1 MLLHNSLYLAFSLYY
16 EIVWF
21 ITESQTFLDLLHLY
35 IYVCKFCGLSWKIRI
50 TLHLAK
56 DKSNVYSTVSSSCI
70 FTVSCTSV
78 KSHLHRKFLHRHL
91 HISCPVILFRYT
103 IVLPRDGLWG
113 ARWKRNLEWNNKG
126 FTRQGE
132 PL

>member
-1 MLLHNSLYLAFSLYY
+1 MLVL
-16 EIVWF
+16 WF
-21 ITESQTFLDLLHLY
+21 I
-35 IYVCKFCGLSWKIRI
+35 VKKKIRI

-56 DKSNVYSTVSSSCI
+56 DKSNFYSTVSSSCI

-113 ARWKRNLEWNNKG
+113 AQDENGTWNGIIKDLQDKVNHYNGKEIG
-126 FTRQGE
+126 IVNHKVKCILLCTQ
-132 PL
+132 